1 MPASNKQ
8 QVANISEKIA
18 LYDKLVAT
26 NPEIER
32 KGDTN
37 PYTSCNGHMFS
48 HLAPPGTL
56 ALRLPPDEVDR
67 FIKKYESKLFEAY
80 GVLKKDWVVVPDGLL
95 RKTAELRPYF
105 ELSYRHAKSL
115 KPKAMAKKSTAKKP
129 ASKKK
134 GGRLA

>member
-80 GVLKKDWVVVPDGLL
+80 GVVKKDWVVVPDGLL
-95 RKTAELRPYF
+95 RKTAELRPT
-105 ELSYRHAKSL
+105 SN
-115 KPKAMAKKSTAKKP
+115 
-129 ASKKK
+129 
-134 GGRLA
+134 